1 MEEIWLSYSLLQK
14 VSLCFGIVG
23 SILFVIYLIL
33 MWAGYYN
40 LKRKYVSD
48 DIDMPNEVNETFV
61 GFMLASLTVRGSII
75 IMAFAGFICFAF
87 SFFAPNA
94 VSIIVGLLLG
104 LLASVVATF
113 ILRRPVVHE
122 GQTAVVSEKISK
134 DNLGKI
140 ILDENG
146 TEVEAKLDGIKAIKK
161 GSAVIITSY
170 ENGKA
175 VVKKINKKSTRIYEY
190 LH

>member
-1 MEEIWLSYSLLQK
+1 
-14 VSLCFGIVG
+14 
-23 SILFVIYLIL
+23 

-75 IMAFAGFICFAF
+75 IMAFAGFTCFAF

-122 GQTAVVSEKISK
+122 ADCEDRERDGDERERTADGVLRELHEVEVRLLEELEHPERRLAVRVDAVV
-134 DNLGKI
+134 
-140 ILDENG
+140 
-146 TEVEAKLDGIKAIKK
+146 
-161 GSAVIITSY
+161 
-170 ENGKA
+170 
-175 VVKKINKKSTRIYEY
+175 
-190 LH
+190 